1 MKKPSLGMM
10 ICEKIVIAY
19 DLCARLLLC
28 HTPESA
34 RVLATQQ
41 THLETNKNGNTRSR
55 DCLNR
60 CA

>member
-28 HTPESA
+28 HTPEST
-34 RVLATQQ
+34 RVLGTQKAPR
-41 THLETNKNGNTRSR
+41 EMNKDGS
-55 DCLNR
+55 
-60 CA
+60 A